1 MCGCTTACAVGARG
15 CSKEQENQGV
25 DHEAHGSWWSGHPL
39 RSSGNR
45 AFDDYKAETLQRLAE
60 EQREFRAF
68 LERLRH
74 ARDEEAFARFM
85 ADRRASDR
93 NPPQPQGGVG
103 AAPAG

>member
-1 MCGCTTACAVGARG
+1 MCGMHRGMRRWRRG
-15 CSKEQENQGV
+15 CSNEHENQGA
-25 DHEAHGSWWSGHPL
+25 DQQAHGSWWSGHPL

-45 AFDDYKAETLQRLAE
+45 AFDDYKAETLKRLAE

-103 AAPAG
+103 AGQAG